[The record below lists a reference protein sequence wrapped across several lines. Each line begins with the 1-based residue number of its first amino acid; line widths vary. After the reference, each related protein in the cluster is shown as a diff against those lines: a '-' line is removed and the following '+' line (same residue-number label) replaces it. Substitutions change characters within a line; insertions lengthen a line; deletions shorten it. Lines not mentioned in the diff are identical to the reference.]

1 MNLLEKAMKKL
12 TEAKEIE
19 VNEEDIIT
27 NPDNVEEIEETNEAK
42 EIEVNEEDIITD
54 PENVDEVEESKGTYL
69 EVLESDLKEMG
80 KEASVEELTESVDWG
95 YFNKFKEIDDKYMPD
110 SGEGETLASQVVTA
124 INKLIYK
131 WYNDGDVYDN
141 VNSSMIGWAND
152 LSSYANWLNKYC
164 KPASRILDSIYGCS
178 SDDEYEGI
186 LKALADKCL
195 SEEYLETIKD
205 EPKQGTIYDC
215 DGPFEFKEDNGED
228 DEEYDMYES
237 KENHGNKTTELNDND
252 PALKKP
258 YESET
263 VRDISKEMK
272 ALKNEDKE
280 IEEAKED
287 KYKKYLDAAKERM
300 GRDLTSEEISLLKA
314 FVDIEEMEMEA
325 EPKTEDLLKE
335 TGEWDEEDDEMAS
348 WKEDLKEQSKELAS
362 RINGEVKSVIGI
374 DKYQGPEAVISTP
387 NYGDIT
393 LMYDPEDDTGR
404 SFVAKV
410 AYLGFITGDINH
422 LAELLNSNDIPED
435 EVIVEN
441 VNKASFN
448 VMLTKFIKENYKN
461 AKNLRINKVTKVT
474 EGYNIEAS
482 LKLKNEQVVPVT
494 FLAKGTITEGKTSI
508 LKIYENKVFKNMDEN
523 KNIMTMIVS
532 NNGSLKLEKLKYNF
546 NTKLTENKKA
556 NVYGIIK

>member
-69 EVLESDLKEMG
+69 EVLESDLKNNLQEG
-80 KEASVEELTESVDWG
+80 KVGKLDLRWIEKEAPHNMRAKEFDNYDDYDKDGNKIHVIKWVAQEAFENEQAQELVDNCFRDLAIEDVLKKDPDVKYVLIKISDRNSPAEELT
-95 YFNKFKEIDDKYMPD
+95 YEID
-110 SGEGETLASQVVTA
+110 
-124 INKLIYK
+124 
-131 WYNDGDVYDN
+131 
-141 VNSSMIGWAND
+141 
-152 LSSYANWLNKYC
+152 
-164 KPASRILDSIYGCS
+164 R
-178 SDDEYEGI
+178 
-186 LKALADKCL
+186 
-195 SEEYLETIKD
+195 
-205 EPKQGTIYDC
+205 
-215 DGPFEFKEDNGED
+215 ED
-228 DEEYDMYES
+228 DLDNDDLEES

-314 FVDIEEMEMEA
+314 FVDIEEMEMEMEENTEKEV

-393 LMYDPEDDTGR
+393 LMYDSEDDTGR

-410 AYLGFITGDINH
+410 AHLGLITGDINH
-422 LAELLNSNDIPED
+422 LVELLNSNDIPED

>member
-27 NPDNVEEIEETNEAK
+27 NPENVEEVEETNEAK
-42 EIEVNEEDIITD
+42 EIEVDEEDIITD
-54 PENVDEVEESKGTYL
+54 PENVEEVEESKGTYL
-69 EVLESDLKEMG
+69 EVLESDLKETE
-80 KEASVEELTESVDWG
+80 KEASAEELT
-95 YFNKFKEIDDKYMPD
+95 
-110 SGEGETLASQVVTA
+110 
-124 INKLIYK
+124 
-131 WYNDGDVYDN
+131 
-141 VNSSMIGWAND
+141 
-152 LSSYANWLNKYC
+152 
-164 KPASRILDSIYGCS
+164 
-178 SDDEYEGI
+178 DEE
-186 LKALADKCL
+186 
-195 SEEYLETIKD
+195 
-205 EPKQGTIYDC
+205 
-215 DGPFEFKEDNGED
+215 GED
-228 DEEYDMYES
+228 DLEES

-263 VRDISKEMK
+263 VKDISKEMK

-280 IEEAKED
+280 IEDGED

-314 FVDIEEMEMEA
+314 FVDIEEMEKEA

-348 WKEDLKEQSKELAS
+348 WEEDLREQSKELAS
-362 RINGEVKSVIGI
+362 RVNGEVKSVTGI
-374 DKYQGPEAVISTP
+374 DKYQGPVAIISTP
-387 NYGDIT
+387 NFGDIT
-393 LMYDPEDDTGR
+393 LMYDSEDDTGR

-410 AYLGFITGDINH
+410 AHLGFITGDINH
-422 LAELLNSNDIPED
+422 LAELLNNNDIPED

-482 LKLKNEQVVPVT
+482 LKLKNEQVIPVT

-546 NTKLTENKKA
+546 NTRLTESKKA